1 MKLADKTILLTG
13 ASGGIGSAL
22 AQMLAAEGARLIL
35 QGRQLARLER
45 LRAQLPEPERHRC
58 LSADLATSGGRDQL
72 LHDPALPGSIDIL
85 INNAGSNVFAWLED
99 QSASQIDEQI
109 AVNITAPIQLT
120 RALLPKLASP
130 GLIMNIGSS
139 FGGIG
144 YPGYSVYCAAKF
156 ALRGFSEALGREL
169 EGSGIQVLY
178 FAPRATRTEINSK
191 AVYAMNAELG
201 ARTDSAEF
209 VAACALEAL
218 TRETRRRWLGW
229 PEGFF
234 VRLNGLFPG
243 FVDRALAKQ
252 LPIIARYARTTQQEI

>member
-1 MKLADKTILLTG
+1 MKLAGKVVLLTG
-13 ASGGIGSAL
+13 ATGGIGEAL
-22 AQMLAAEGARLIL
+22 AKALANQGASLLL
-35 QGRQLARLER
+35 QGRQLARLEQ
-45 LRAQLPEPERHRC
+45 LRAALPHPERHHC
-58 LSADLATSGGRDQL
+58 LPADLASTRDREQL
-72 LHDPALPGSIDIL
+72 GQSQEVSRGIDIL